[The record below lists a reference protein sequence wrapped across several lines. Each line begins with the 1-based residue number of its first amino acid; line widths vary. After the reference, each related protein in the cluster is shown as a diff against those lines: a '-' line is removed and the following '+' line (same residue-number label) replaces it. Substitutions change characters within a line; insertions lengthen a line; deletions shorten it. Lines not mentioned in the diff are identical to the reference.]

1 MDVIREH
8 LMYKNS
14 PITVCMKDL
23 SPQEH
28 YEIIR
33 IILESEKD
41 NVTICKHEFVS
52 PYIEILLSKLKV
64 KFVECWKVAQS
75 VKTF

>member
-14 PITVCMKDL
+14 PITICMKDL

-41 NVTICKHEFVS
+41 NISICMHDSINAYVK
-52 PYIEILLSKLKV
+52 IILNKLKV
-64 KFVECWKVAQS
+64 KFVQCWKSPQVL
-75 VKTF
+75 KTF

>member
-14 PITVCMKDL
+14 PITICMKDL

-41 NVTICKHEFVS
+41 NVSICTHDCTNV
-52 PYIEILLSKLKV
+52 YIDIILNKLKI
-64 KFVECWKVAQS
+64 KFVQCWKSLQV

>member
-14 PITVCMKDL
+14 PITICMKDL
-23 SPQEH
+23 NPQEH

-41 NVTICKHEFVS
+41 NVSICTHDSTNV
-52 PYIEILLSKLKV
+52 YVDIILNKLKI
-64 KFVECWKVAQS
+64 KFVQCWKSLQAA
-75 VKTF
+75 KTF